1 MLNRF
6 RYVDWGYVAFNT
18 FIGGMALMILAFI
31 YDVMYLGVRSEPKVI
46 ACAQKQMEAHR
57 LSFSD
62 SVICTPAISRRDTL
76 YIQGDVNAVR

>member
-18 FIGGMALMILAFI
+18 FIVCVILMFCAFI
-31 YDVMYLGVRSEPKVI
+31 YDVMYQGVRSEHKVI

-57 LSFSD
+57 LSFTD

-76 YIQGDVNAVR
+76 YIQGDANAVR